1 MLKSFIKVIK
11 LLNYER
17 KKKFYVIIFFA
28 IIGSFFEV
36 FSVYSVG
43 PFISLLTNP
52 SIVNDNQIIKQIYEF
67 CGVEFNYFVL
77 IFGLF
82 LCLLVFTSNLLLIL
96 MSWQSHKFGQF
107 TGSYFSQLLF
117 NNYISKDYLT
127 HKNQNNSH
135 FIKNIIYE
143 SRRCADGVIGP
154 FTTLIS
160 KSVIL
165 FSICVSL
172 FFINFIITLCIFS
185 FLILG
190 YLFLFILVKKK
201 LKKINTDLSFFE
213 RNKYE
218 LGDNSLKGIKEI
230 KISLT
235 QETLKKLFLKSSDN
249 YAYAQSLSQILAQ
262 FPRFIFETIS
272 IFLVVI
278 FSVSFLFLLK
288 DKEFAEVLPLLS
300 MYAFAGFKI
309 MPSLQLIYFS
319 FATIR
324 SNQNSI
330 DIIYND
336 LSQEIHTK
344 RNFKIF
350 NNNKIQLN
358 KSIEFK
364 DINFKY
370 SDKDILYNANFN
382 ILKNEVVGIFGP
394 SGVGKSTF
402 IDIFTGLINVQK
414 GKVLLDDKETDIFEN
429 QNWFKNI
436 SYLSQNIFIF
446 DGSLRDNI
454 TFNIDKKS
462 GNIEENKKLE
472 NVLTTANLN
481 DYLLGGKSLDYQLGY
496 SASKISGGEKQR
508 IGIARAL
515 FKDTP
520 ILIFDE
526 PTSSLDE
533 KNELLFRNTI
543 LKIKNNRFIVI
554 ISHNKDTLS
563 ICDKIYKMDDKT
575 FKLEK

>member
-1 MLKSFIKVIK
+1 
-11 LLNYER
+11 
-17 KKKFYVIIFFA
+17 
-28 IIGSFFEV
+28 
-36 FSVYSVG
+36 
-43 PFISLLTNP
+43 
-52 SIVNDNQIIKQIYEF
+52 
-67 CGVEFNYFVL
+67 
-77 IFGLF
+77 
-82 LCLLVFTSNLLLIL
+82 

-462 GNIEENKKLE
+462 GNMEENKKLE

>member
-1 MLKSFIKVIK
+1 MLNSFLKVIK
-11 LLNYER
+11 LLDDKR
-17 KKKFYVIIFFA
+17 KRKFYIIIIFA

-43 PFISLLTNP
+43 PFISLLTDP
-52 SIVNDNQIIKQIYEF
+52 SIINENKIIKQIYDF
-67 CGVEFNYFVL
+67 FGLEFNYFVL
-77 IFGLF
+77 FFGLF
-82 LCLLVFTSNLLLIL
+82 LCLLVFISNFLLIL

-117 NNYISKDYLT
+117 NNYLSKDYLT

-135 FIKNIIYE
+135 FIKNIIFE

-165 FSICVSL
+165 FSICISL
-172 FFINFIITLCIFS
+172 FFINFFITICIFS

-190 YLFLFILVKKK
+190 YLFLFLTVKKK
-201 LKKINTDLSFFE
+201 LKKINKDLSFFE

-218 LGDNSLKGIKEI
+218 IGDNSLKGIKEI
-230 KISLT
+230 KISLS

-288 DKEFAEVLPLLS
+288 DRAFAEVLPLLS

-319 FATIR
+319 FATIK

-330 DIIYND
+330 DIIYGD
-336 LSQEIHTK
+336 LAQEIYSKKHTNK
-344 RNFKIF
+344 LEDEKI
-350 NNNKIQLN
+350 KLGE
-358 KSIEFK
+358 SIEFK
-364 DINFKY
+364 NVDFKY
-370 SDKDILYNANFN
+370 SDKKILSNANLK
-382 ILKNEVVGIFGP
+382 ISKNEVVGIYGP

-402 IDIFTGLINVQK
+402 IDIFTGLIKNQK
-414 GKVLLDDKETDIFEN
+414 GKILLDGKEKQIYEN
-429 QNWFKNI
+429 SNWFKNI

-446 DGSLRDNI
+446 DGTLRDNI
-454 TFNIDKKS
+454 TFNIQKKS
-462 GNIEENKKLE
+462 ENKQEDKNLEDVLKLS
-472 NVLTTANLN
+472 NLN
-481 DYLLGGKSLDYQLGY
+481 NYLLGDKNLDHHLGY

-508 IGIARAL
+508 IGIARAIY
-515 FKDTP
+515 KNTP

-533 KNELLFRNTI
+533 QNETLFRNSI
-543 LKIKNNRFIVI
+543 SKIKMGRFIII
-554 ISHNKDTLS
+554 ISHNQNTLK
-563 ICDKIYKMDDKT
+563 ICDKIYK
-575 FKLEK
+575 LENFNFTKV

>member
-1 MLKSFIKVIK
+1 MLNSFLKVIK
-11 LLNYER
+11 LLDQKR
-17 KKKFYVIIFFA
+17 KRKFYVIILFA

-43 PFISLLTNP
+43 PFISLLTDP
-52 SIVNDNQIIKQIYEF
+52 SIINENKIIKQVYDF
-67 CGVEFNYFVL
+67 FGLEFNYFVL
-77 IFGLF
+77 FFGLF
-82 LCLLVFTSNLLLIL
+82 LCLLVFISNFLLIL

-117 NNYISKDYLT
+117 NNYLSKDYLT

-135 FIKNIIYE
+135 FIKNIIFE

-165 FSICVSL
+165 ISICISL
-172 FFINFIITLCIFS
+172 FFINFFITICIFS

-190 YLFLFILVKKK
+190 YLSLFLIVKKK
-201 LKKINTDLSFFE
+201 LKKINKDLSFFE

-218 LGDNSLKGIKEI
+218 IGDNSLKGIKEI
-230 KISLT
+230 KISLS

-288 DKEFAEVLPLLS
+288 DRAFAEVLPLLS

-319 FATIR
+319 FATIK

-330 DIIYND
+330 DIIYGD
-336 LSQEIHTK
+336 LAQEIYSEKDIKKHEDENLK
-344 RNFKIF
+344 
-350 NNNKIQLN
+350 LN
-358 KSIEFK
+358 ESIEFK
-364 DINFKY
+364 NIDFKY
-370 SDKDILYNANFN
+370 SDKNILSNANLK
-382 ILKNEVVGIFGP
+382 ILKNEVVGIYGP

-402 IDIFTGLINVQK
+402 IDIFTGLIKNQK
-414 GKVLLDDKETDIFEN
+414 GKILLDGKEMHIYEN
-429 QNWFKNI
+429 PSWFKNI

-454 TFNIDKKS
+454 TFNIEKKS
-462 GNIEENKKLE
+462 ENKQEDKNLE
-472 NVLTTANLN
+472 NVLSLSNLN
-481 DYLLGGKSLDYQLGY
+481 NYLLGNKSLDHHLGY

-508 IGIARAL
+508 IGIARAIY
-515 FKDTP
+515 KDTP

-533 KNELLFRNTI
+533 ENETLFRNSI
-543 LKIKNNRFIVI
+543 SKIKKERFIII
-554 ISHNKDTLS
+554 ISHNQNTLK
-563 ICDKIYKMDDKT
+563 ICDKIYK
-575 FKLEK
+575 LENFNFTKV

>member
-1 MLKSFIKVIK
+1 MINPFLKILK
-11 LLNYER
+11 LLDKKR
-17 KKKFYVIIFFA
+17 KKRFYIIIIFA
-28 IIGSFFEV
+28 IAGSFFEV

-52 SIVNDNQIIKQIYEF
+52 SIIEENSIINLMYNF
-67 CGVEFNYFVL
+67 FGLEFNYFVL
-77 IFGLF
+77 FFGLF
-82 LCLLVFTSNLLLIL
+82 LCLLVLVSNLLLIL

-117 NNYISKDYLT
+117 NNYLSKDYLT

-135 FIKNIIYE
+135 FIKNIIFE

-165 FSICVSL
+165 LSICISL
-172 FFINFIITLCIFS
+172 FFINFLITICIFS

-190 YLFLFILVKKK
+190 YFFLFLIVKKK
-201 LKKINTDLSFFE
+201 LKKINKDLSFFE
-213 RNKYE
+213 RNRYE
-218 LGDNSLKGIKEI
+218 IGDNSLKGIKEI
-230 KISLT
+230 KISLS
-235 QETLKKLFLKSSDN
+235 QEILKKLFLRSSDN

-288 DKEFAEVLPLLS
+288 DRAFAEVLPLLS

-319 FATIR
+319 FATIK

-330 DIIYND
+330 DIIHGD
-336 LSQEIHTK
+336 LAQEINTK
-344 RNFKIF
+344 KNTDNIEYENIK
-350 NNNKIQLN
+350 LGE
-358 KSIEFK
+358 SIELKNIDFE
-364 DINFKY
+364 Y
-370 SDKDILYNANFN
+370 PDKRILLNANLK
-382 ILKNEVVGIFGP
+382 IKKNEVVGIYGP
-394 SGVGKSTF
+394 SGAGKSTF
-402 IDIFTGLINVQK
+402 IDIFTGLIKHQK
-414 GKVLLDDKETDIFEN
+414 GKVLLDSKEIEIYEN
-429 QNWFKNI
+429 PNWFKNI

-454 TFNIDKKS
+454 TFNIEKKS
-462 GNIEENKKLE
+462 ENKHEDKNLEDVLSISNLNNYLLGNKKL
-472 NVLTTANLN
+472 
-481 DYLLGGKSLDYQLGY
+481 DHHLGY

-508 IGIARAL
+508 IGIARAIY
-515 FKDTP
+515 KNTP

-526 PTSSLDE
+526 PTNSLDE
-533 KNELLFRNTI
+533 DNEILFRNSI
-543 LKIKNNRFIVI
+543 SKIKTGRFIII
-554 ISHNKDTLS
+554 ISHNQNTLK
-563 ICDKIYKMDDKT
+563 ICDKIYK
-575 FKLEK
+575 LENFNFSKVL

>member
-1 MLKSFIKVIK
+1 MLNSFLKVIK
-11 LLNYER
+11 LLDQKR
-17 KKKFYVIIFFA
+17 KRKFYVIILFA

-43 PFISLLTNP
+43 PFISLLTDP
-52 SIVNDNQIIKQIYEF
+52 SIINENKIIKQVYDF
-67 CGVEFNYFVL
+67 FGLEFNYFVL
-77 IFGLF
+77 FFGLF
-82 LCLLVFTSNLLLIL
+82 LCLLVFISNFLLIL

-117 NNYISKDYLT
+117 NNFLSKDYLT

-135 FIKNIIYE
+135 FIKNIIFE

-165 FSICVSL
+165 ISICISL
-172 FFINFIITLCIFS
+172 FFINFFITICIFS

-190 YLFLFILVKKK
+190 YLSLFLIVKKK
-201 LKKINTDLSFFE
+201 LKKINKDLSFFE

-218 LGDNSLKGIKEI
+218 IGDNSLKGIKEI
-230 KISLT
+230 KISLS

-288 DKEFAEVLPLLS
+288 DRAFAEVLPLLS

-319 FATIR
+319 FATIK

-330 DIIYND
+330 DIIYGD
-336 LSQEIHTK
+336 LAQEIYSEKDIKKHEDENLK
-344 RNFKIF
+344 
-350 NNNKIQLN
+350 LN
-358 KSIEFK
+358 ESIEFK
-364 DINFKY
+364 NIDFKY
-370 SDKDILYNANFN
+370 SDKNILSNANLK
-382 ILKNEVVGIFGP
+382 ILKNEVVGIYGP

-402 IDIFTGLINVQK
+402 IDIFTGLIKNQK
-414 GKVLLDDKETDIFEN
+414 GKILLDGKEMHIYEN
-429 QNWFKNI
+429 PSWFKNI

-454 TFNIDKKS
+454 TFNIEKKS
-462 GNIEENKKLE
+462 ENKQEDKNLE
-472 NVLTTANLN
+472 NVLSLSNLN
-481 DYLLGGKSLDYQLGY
+481 NYLLGNKSLDHHLGY

-508 IGIARAL
+508 IGIARAIY
-515 FKDTP
+515 KDTP

-533 KNELLFRNTI
+533 ENETLFRNSI
-543 LKIKNNRFIVI
+543 SKIKKERFIII
-554 ISHNKDTLS
+554 ISHNQNTLK
-563 ICDKIYKMDDKT
+563 ICDKIYK
-575 FKLEK
+575 LENFNFTKV